1 MQHGNSRPR
10 RDTWLRTNWLHSS
23 WLRSNWLRSNW
34 LRSAALTT
42 LVFIGIVLA
51 WQAIV
56 SWWQI
61 HPIILPSPIRVGW
74 VGWQERRVLLAGF
87 CLTGAAAGLGL
98 LSSVVLGTFAAVVF
112 SQSRW
117 LRSAFYP
124 YVVFLQTVPIVAI
137 APLLITWFGY
147 GFRTVVLVACIIS
160 LFPVIS
166 NVTAGLLS
174 VDQNLKDLFQLGRAT
189 RLQVLVKLRIP
200 LAVSHLILGTRI
212 SAGLAV
218 VGAIIGEFF
227 VGNGAGGYQ
236 GLGTLMTGWQN
247 LARTDA
253 LMAVVLTS
261 TLLGLVMIGLVNWI
275 SRIALWR
282 WTSSSYFEGE

>member
-1 MQHGNSRPR
+1 MEHRKHFLQS
-10 RDTWLRTNWLHSS
+10 TL
-23 WLRSNWLRSNW
+23 
-34 LRSAALTT
+34 LTT
-42 LVFIGIVLA
+42 VVFIGFLCI
-51 WQAIV
+51 WQVAV
-56 SWWQI
+56 MWLQI

-74 VGWQERRVLLAGF
+74 AGWQERAALLGGF
-87 CLTGAAAGLGL
+87 CLTGAAALLGL
-98 LSSVVLGTFAAVVF
+98 VASILLGTMVAVLF

-174 VDQNLKDLFQLGRAT
+174 VDDNLRDLFRLSKAT
-189 RLQVLVKLRIP
+189 RLQTLLKLRIP

-218 VGAIIGEFF
+218 IGAIIGEFF

-261 TLLGLVMIGLVNWI
+261 ALLGLVMIGLINWI
-275 SRIALWR
+275 ARIALWR
-282 WTSSSYFEGE
+282 WTSSSHFEAE